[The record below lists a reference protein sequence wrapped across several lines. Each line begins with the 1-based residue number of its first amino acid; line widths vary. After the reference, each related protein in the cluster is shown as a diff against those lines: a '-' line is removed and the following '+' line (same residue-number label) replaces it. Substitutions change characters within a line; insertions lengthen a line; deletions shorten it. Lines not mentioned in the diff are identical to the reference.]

1 MAFLAHNYSQLQKIL
16 GKESPKK
23 VEAVKDD
30 TDNIQSK
37 MQKVIDDL
45 RGDKDDSKTE
55 KADADNRPEEKPA
68 DTSVDDTKNKAEVKK
83 A

>member
-55 KADADNRPEEKPA
+55 KADPDNRPEEKPA